1 MRLYRLL
8 LLLAVIAAGILL
20 ISQYDPGYVYL
31 RYLNWQFESSLTFTL
46 LLLTTLFFVA
56 LFSYRLISG
65 TFKIPHKIGRWQ
77 KHRNHLKAQKSTN
90 EGLIALAEGNWDQA
104 EKKLS
109 RHAGITRTPLINY
122 LGAARAAQY
131 LGAEKRRDNYL
142 AKAHRMMPEA
152 ELAIGI
158 TQAELQYSHGQ
169 LEKALATLKHLQ
181 SITPKHKYVLH
192 LLKKCCEQLKS
203 WDDLLPLLPILR
215 QQKLYDPAEMDTLEE
230 TIHFELIRNAN
241 DRISHL
247 HKQWNMIPSR
257 LRQQKRFINQYANE
271 LIHLGAVSECENILR
286 THLKSHWDPEV
297 IRIYGY
303 LQGDDL
309 MLQLNSAEQWLKEY
323 QRHPELNLALGR
335 ISIRNQLWGKAK
347 SYFEMSIHAEPR
359 AETYYE
365 LGQLLQYMHED
376 EAAAECFSKGLE
388 LATKEQTL
396 DDPFPKPKIMMQPH
410 T

>member
-1 MRLYRLL
+1 VRLYRFILL
-8 LLLAVIAAGILL
+8 LVVIASAIML
-20 ISQYDPGYVYL
+20 ISQYDAGYIYL

-46 LLLTTLFFVA
+46 LLLTTVFFIVM
-56 LFSYRLISG
+56 FIYGLIGG
-65 TFKIPHKIGRWQ
+65 TVNIPRNIGRWQ

-109 RHAGITRTPLINY
+109 RHARITRTPLINY

-142 AKAHRMMPEA
+142 AQAHRNMPEA

-169 LEKALATLKHLQ
+169 IEKALATLKHLQ
-181 SITPKHKYVLH
+181 SITPRHKYVLH

-203 WDDLLPLLPILR
+203 WDDLLPLLPLLR
-215 QQKLYDPAEMDTLEE
+215 QQKLYEKSEMDALEE
-230 TIHFELIRNAN
+230 TIHMELLSSAN

-247 HKQWNMIPSR
+247 HKVWNTIPSH
-257 LRQQKRFINQYANE
+257 LRQKSRFISQYANE
-271 LIHLGAVSECENILR
+271 LIDLGAVSECENILR
-286 THLKSHWDPEV
+286 NHLKNHWDPQL
-297 IRIYGY
+297 IRIYG
-303 LQGDDL
+303 LVQGDDL

-323 QRHPELNLALGR
+323 HRHPELNLSLGR
-335 ISIRNQLWGKAK
+335 ISLKNQLWGKAK
-347 SYFEMSIHAEPR
+347 SYFEMSIHTEPR

-365 LGQLLQYMHED
+365 LGTLLQFMHE
-376 EAAAECFSKGLE
+376 ESAAAECFSNGLK
-388 LATKEQTL
+388 LATKESTL
-396 DDPFPKPKIMMQPH
+396 NYPYPEPKVIKTH
-410 T
+410 S